1 MIRLG
6 GPNIRAKPWLH
17 SFLSLGYTDYR
28 RDNGQSKLDQEKT
41 IYSTISTEPGVMD
54 KNPRNTQASTRQHTH
69 TTQRLFILLCV
80 AGQETSGQTT
90 PAATGD
96 CRVHL
101 LNVGLQADTVPSEL
115 QDGLKLKDLQ
125 VRPGFELARDEAS
138 TKFDLLDRSLEP
150 LPSNRSPRTDT
161 SSVRIPAVPPRSAPV
176 CALRQANDALPGEN
190 YSAVWACMEATE
202 VRLRTIAFPEPCQRL
217 YIQWGRLVFG
227 SDVNG
232 VPKSPQDL
240 VSGFFHTR
248 QEGGH
253 SGGWPSIGMPTG
265 EHTEGE
271 YLFLTLV
278 GYRKIAQVWPFA
290 QSYGRLSDFSTDL
303 GQDQRLN
310 RVTSP

>member
-1 MIRLG
+1 MCCWPGNVRPNHTRCNRRLSSLPDVFLHKKRHASRSCSAIRTLSSARLRVG
-6 GPNIRAKPWLH
+6 G
-17 SFLSLGYTDYR
+17 S
-28 RDNGQSKLDQEKT
+28 
-41 IYSTISTEPGVMD
+41 
-54 KNPRNTQASTRQHTH
+54 
-69 TTQRLFILLCV
+69 
-80 AGQETSGQTT
+80 ETSGHIGLNHRRQLSTSS
-90 PAATGD
+90 P
-96 CRVHL
+96 CPHL
-101 LNVGLQADTVPSEL
+101 DT
-115 QDGLKLKDLQ
+115 Q
-125 VRPGFELARDEAS
+125 RDEAS

-253 SGGWPSIGMPTG
+253 SGGWPSIGMP
-265 EHTEGE
+265 
-271 YLFLTLV
+271 V
-278 GYRKIAQVWPFA
+278 
-290 QSYGRLSDFSTDL
+290 
-303 GQDQRLN
+303 
-310 RVTSP
+310 

>member
-1 MIRLG
+1 M
-6 GPNIRAKPWLH
+6 
-17 SFLSLGYTDYR
+17 
-28 RDNGQSKLDQEKT
+28 
-41 IYSTISTEPGVMD
+41 
-54 KNPRNTQASTRQHTH
+54 
-69 TTQRLFILLCV
+69 
-80 AGQETSGQTT
+80 SGQTT

-125 VRPGFELARDEAS
+125 VRPGFDTSSPCPHLDTQRDEAS